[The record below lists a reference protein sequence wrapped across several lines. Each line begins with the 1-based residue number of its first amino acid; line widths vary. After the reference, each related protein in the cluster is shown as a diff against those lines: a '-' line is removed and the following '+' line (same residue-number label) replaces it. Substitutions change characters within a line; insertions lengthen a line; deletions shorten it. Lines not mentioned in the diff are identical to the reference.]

1 MTERIAVVAR
11 LSGGLLPAEGAG
23 DESIQWVSL
32 PCLATAYF
40 DGRDVTERRVLVDGA
55 AGYPTAACPGCGLVR
70 DTRYPLCC
78 ELASLH
84 AFR

>member
-11 LSGGLLPAEGAG
+11 LYGGVLPAEGVG
-23 DESIQWVSL
+23 LGSIEWVLL
-32 PCLATAYF
+32 PCPATAYF
-40 DGRDVTERRVLVDGA
+40 DGRDVTERAVFAAGA
-55 AGYPTAACPGCGLVR
+55 AGYGTAACPGCGLVR
-70 DTRYPLCC
+70 DERYPVCC